1 MARYFHQE
9 IKTGMK
15 EIGYSID
22 WRREFTTVDP
32 HYNRFVEWQ
41 FQKLRQHG
49 YITRGSHPVG
59 WCPKD
64 GNPVGQHDTDGDV
77 EPEIGEFTL
86 IKFTRDNTFYP
97 AATLR
102 PETVFGV
109 TNIWLNPK
117 TKYVKAT
124 VDGEYWIVSELSVEK
139 LANQNRKVKVQET
152 FEGKEL
158 LGKHVQNPETGKDI
172 LILPADFVDPK
183 NATGVVMSVPGH
195 APYDYIALENMKK
208 EPQRLEQYGI
218 AAGEVNSIKPIS
230 LIEVKGYSEIPAGDA
245 VKNMNIHEQSDPKLE
260 DATREVYRHEFHNGT
275 MKPNTG
281 KYAGISVA
289 EAKDKVK
296 RDLVEQGKAA
306 TMYELLNRPV
316 FCRCKTE
323 CIVKIVQ
330 DQWFIDYG
338 KLEWKALAHKNLNSM
353 EILPE
358 ELRQEFN
365 NVIDWLHEK
374 ACARKSGM
382 GTRLPW
388 DKDWIIE
395 SLSDSTIY
403 MAYYTI
409 VKDIK
414 QHKIR
419 PDQLTDEAFDYIF
432 LGAGKPA
439 KISRKTGLDMNILKQ
454 THDEFMYFYP
464 LDSRHS
470 GRDLVPN
477 HLTFMIFNHTAI
489 FPEKHWPRQ
498 IATNGSVMM
507 EGAKMSK
514 SFGNI
519 IPLREGL
526 ATFGADPIRLSVLST
541 AELLQDAD
549 FSPSIAK
556 SMRERLEKLYKFA
569 SKNTKPPDEKN
580 AKTQLTAIDRWMLSR
595 LEQHIRNATVAMN
608 KLAVRKAIQTVLYE
622 LEQDFQWYRKRIA
635 YRNQDS
641 KRNITTVY
649 VFHEVL
655 DAQTRMLA
663 PVAPHV
669 CEEIWEMLGGKDFI
683 ARTGWP
689 TPDESRIDVKAEE
702 NETLIMSVLED
713 TMNIMKATGA
723 KPKRVCYYTA
733 APWKWK
739 TYMKVLEKPASAK
752 VLQKDLM
759 KQLMQEPEL
768 RANAEKV
775 AKFAGQI
782 TDEINQT
789 SEEAKR
795 RHTQAGLLDESRA
808 LEEAKGFFQKEL
820 NAEIRIYNEE
830 DPKRLDPKQR
840 AQLAKPRRPAIYI
853 E

>member
-1 MARYFHQE
+1 
-9 IKTGMK
+9 
-15 EIGYSID
+15 
-22 WRREFTTVDP
+22 
-32 HYNRFVEWQ
+32 
-41 FQKLRQHG
+41 
-49 YITRGSHPVG
+49 
-59 WCPKD
+59 
-64 GNPVGQHDTDGDV
+64 
-77 EPEIGEFTL
+77 
-86 IKFTRDNTFYP
+86 
-97 AATLR
+97 
-102 PETVFGV
+102 
-109 TNIWLNPK
+109 
-117 TKYVKAT
+117 
-124 VDGEYWIVSELSVEK
+124 
-139 LANQNRKVKVQET
+139 
-152 FEGKEL
+152 
-158 LGKHVQNPETGKDI
+158 
-172 LILPADFVDPK
+172 
-183 NATGVVMSVPGH
+183 
-195 APYDYIALENMKK
+195 
-208 EPQRLEQYGI
+208 
-218 AAGEVNSIKPIS
+218 
-230 LIEVKGYSEIPAGDA
+230 
-245 VKNMNIHEQSDPKLE
+245 
-260 DATREVYRHEFHNGT
+260 
-275 MKPNTG
+275 
-281 KYAGISVA
+281 
-289 EAKDKVK
+289 
-296 RDLVEQGKAA
+296 
-306 TMYELLNRPV
+306 
-316 FCRCKTE
+316 
-323 CIVKIVQ
+323 
-330 DQWFIDYG
+330 
-338 KLEWKALAHKNLNSM
+338 
-353 EILPE
+353 
-358 ELRQEFN
+358 
-365 NVIDWLHEK
+365 
-374 ACARKSGM
+374 
-382 GTRLPW
+382 
-388 DKDWIIE
+388 
-395 SLSDSTIY
+395 
-403 MAYYTI
+403 
-409 VKDIK
+409 
-414 QHKIR
+414 
-419 PDQLTDEAFDYIF
+419 
-432 LGAGKPA
+432 
-439 KISRKTGLDMNILKQ
+439 
-454 THDEFMYFYP
+454 
-464 LDSRHS
+464 
-470 GRDLVPN
+470 
-477 HLTFMIFNHTAI
+477 MIFNHTAI

-641 KRNITTVY
+641 KSNIITVY

-702 NETLIMSVLED
+702 NETLIMNVLED